1 MNTVYTGGS
10 MDNIHYLSQFNLLQA
25 LALED
30 LIEMEELTRITVVP
44 KNTYIQ
50 TPTTFSEGLFFVKKG
65 KVRLYQ
71 LNVEGKQFTS
81 DILSE
86 GNVFGEMDVISFGT
100 REHYIEA
107 MEECHICTID
117 SARFEEFIAHRPR
130 FLMSLMQ
137 VLSDRIQSMSQL
149 AQNLAI
155 GNLHDK
161 ILCVLLKLSDQL
173 GVKNE
178 DNYYK
183 INVQLS
189 HQEIANLIGASREAV
204 TVALQELV
212 KAEMI
217 QTGFR
222 TIYIHRDKVLA
233 RK

>member
-1 MNTVYTGGS
+1 ME
-10 MDNIHYLSQFNLLQA
+10 NIHYLSQFNLLQV
-25 LALED
+25 LELDD

-50 TPTTFSEGLFFVKKG
+50 TPETFSEGLFFVKKG

-71 LNVEGKQFTS
+71 LNADGKQFTS

-100 REHYIEA
+100 REHYIETI
-107 MEECHICTID
+107 EECHICTID
-117 SARFEEFIAHRPR
+117 PTRFEEFISHRPR
-130 FLMSLMQ
+130 FLKSLLQ
-137 VLSDRIQSMSQL
+137 VLSDRIKSMSQL
-149 AQNLAI
+149 TQNLAI

-183 INVQLS
+183 INVPLS

-212 KAEMI
+212 KAEVI

-222 TIYIHRDKVLA
+222 TILIHRDKVLE
-233 RK
+233 RKL

>member
-130 FLMSLMQ
+130 FLMSLMK

>member
-1 MNTVYTGGS
+1 METT
-10 MDNIHYLSQFNLLQA
+10 HYLSQFNLLQS

-30 LIEMEELTRITVVP
+30 LMEMEELTRITVVP

-65 KVRLYQ
+65 KVRLYR
-71 LNVEGKQFTS
+71 LNADGKQFTS

-86 GNVFGEMDVISFGT
+86 GNVFGEMDMISFGT
-100 REHYIEA
+100 KAHYIEA

-117 SARFEEFIAHRPR
+117 PARFEEFIAHRPR

-137 VLSDRIQSMSQL
+137 VLSDRIKSMSQL
-149 AQNLAI
+149 SQNLAI

-173 GVKNE
+173 GVKKE
-178 DNYYK
+178 DNYYR
-183 INVQLS
+183 INVPLS

-212 KAEMI
+212 KAEVI

-222 TIYIHRDKVLA
+222 SIHIHRDKVLE
-233 RK
+233 RNL

>member
-1 MNTVYTGGS
+1 MET
-10 MDNIHYLSQFNLLQA
+10 IHYLSQFNLLQS

-65 KVRLYQ
+65 KVRLYR
-71 LNVEGKQFTS
+71 LNSDGKQFTS

-86 GNVFGEMDVISFGT
+86 GNVFGEMNVISFGT
-100 REHYIEA
+100 RDHYIEA

-117 SARFEEFIAHRPR
+117 SVRFEEFVATRPR

-137 VLSDRIQSMSQL
+137 VLSDRIKSMSQL
-149 AQNLAI
+149 SQNLAI

-173 GVKNE
+173 GVKNK
-178 DNYYK
+178 DNLYR
-183 INVQLS
+183 IDVPLS

-212 KAEMI
+212 KAEVI

-222 TIYIHRDKVLA
+222 TIYVHRDKILE
-233 RK
+233 RNIT

>member
-1 MNTVYTGGS
+1 ME
-10 MDNIHYLSQFNLLQA
+10 NIHYLSQFNLLQS
-25 LALED
+25 LVLED
-30 LIEMEELTRITVVP
+30 LVEMEELTRITVVP

-86 GNVFGEMDVISFGT
+86 GNVFGEMNMISFGT
-100 REHYIEA
+100 KDHYIEA
-107 MEECHICTID
+107 MEECNICTID
-117 SARFEEFIAHRPR
+117 PARFEEFVATRPR

-137 VLSDRIQSMSQL
+137 VLSDRIKSMSQL
-149 AQNLAI
+149 SQNLAI

-173 GVKNE
+173 GVKDE
-178 DNYYK
+178 DDYFK
-183 INVQLS
+183 INVPLS

-212 KAEMI
+212 KAEVL

-222 TIYIHRDKVLA
+222 TILIHRDKVLE
-233 RK
+233 RNL

>member
-1 MNTVYTGGS
+1 MET
-10 MDNIHYLSQFNLLQA
+10 IHYLSQFNLLQS

-30 LIEMEELTRITVVP
+30 LMEMEELTRITVVP

-50 TPTTFSEGLFFVKKG
+50 TPTTFSKGLFFVKKG
-65 KVRLYQ
+65 KVRLYR
-71 LNVEGKQFTS
+71 LNADGKQFTS

-86 GNVFGEMDVISFGT
+86 GNVFGEMNVISFGT
-100 REHYIEA
+100 KDHYIEA

-117 SARFEEFIAHRPR
+117 PVRFEEFVATRPR

-137 VLSDRIQSMSQL
+137 VLSDRIKSMSQL
-149 AQNLAI
+149 TQNLAI

-173 GVKNE
+173 GVKSE

-183 INVQLS
+183 INVPLS

-212 KAEMI
+212 KAEVL

-222 TIYIHRDKVLA
+222 TIRIHHDKILE
-233 RK
+233 RNL

>member
-1 MNTVYTGGS
+1 MET
-10 MDNIHYLSQFNLLQA
+10 IHYLSQFNLLQS

-65 KVRLYQ
+65 KVRLYR
-71 LNVEGKQFTS
+71 LNSDGKQFTS

-86 GNVFGEMDVISFGT
+86 GNVFGEMNVISFGT
-100 REHYIEA
+100 RDHYIEA

-117 SARFEEFIAHRPR
+117 PVRFEEFVATRPR

-137 VLSDRIQSMSQL
+137 VLSDRIKSMSQL
-149 AQNLAI
+149 SQNLAI

-173 GVKNE
+173 GVKNK
-178 DNYYK
+178 DNLYR
-183 INVQLS
+183 IDVPLS

-212 KAEMI
+212 KAEVI

-222 TIYIHRDKVLA
+222 TVYVHRDKILE
-233 RK
+233 RNIT

>member
-1 MNTVYTGGS
+1 MNS
-10 MDNIHYLSQFNLLQA
+10 D
-25 LALED
+25 
-30 LIEMEELTRITVVP
+30 
-44 KNTYIQ
+44 
-50 TPTTFSEGLFFVKKG
+50 
-65 KVRLYQ
+65 
-71 LNVEGKQFTS
+71 GKQFTS

-100 REHYIEA
+100 RDHYIEA

-117 SARFEEFIAHRPR
+117 PVRFEEFVATRPR

-137 VLSDRIQSMSQL
+137 VLSDRIKSMSQL
-149 AQNLAI
+149 SQNLAI

-178 DNYYK
+178 DNLYR
-183 INVQLS
+183 IDVPLS
-189 HQEIANLIGASREAV
+189 HQEIANLIGSSREAV

-212 KAEMI
+212 KAEVI

-222 TIYIHRDKVLA
+222 TIYVHRDKILE
-233 RK
+233 RNIT

>member
-1 MNTVYTGGS
+1 MET
-10 MDNIHYLSQFNLLQA
+10 IHYLSQFNLLQS

-65 KVRLYQ
+65 KVRLYR
-71 LNVEGKQFTS
+71 LNSDGKQFTS

-86 GNVFGEMDVISFGT
+86 GNVFGEMNVISFGT
-100 REHYIEA
+100 RDHYIEA

-117 SARFEEFIAHRPR
+117 PVRFEEFVATRPR

-137 VLSDRIQSMSQL
+137 VLSDRIKSMSQL
-149 AQNLAI
+149 SQNLAI

-173 GVKNE
+173 GVKNK
-178 DNYYK
+178 DNLYR
-183 INVQLS
+183 IDVPLS

-212 KAEMI
+212 KAEVI

-222 TIYIHRDKVLA
+222 TIYVHRDKILE
-233 RK
+233 RNIT

>member
-1 MNTVYTGGS
+1 MET
-10 MDNIHYLSQFNLLQA
+10 IHYLSQFNLLQS

-30 LIEMEELTRITVVP
+30 LMEMEELTRITVVP

-50 TPTTFSEGLFFVKKG
+50 TPTTFSKGLFFVKKG
-65 KVRLYQ
+65 KVRLYR
-71 LNVEGKQFTS
+71 LNADGKQFTS
-81 DILSE
+81 DILTE
-86 GNVFGEMDVISFGT
+86 GNVFGEMNVISFGT
-100 REHYIEA
+100 KDHYIEA

-117 SARFEEFIAHRPR
+117 PVRFEEFVATRPR

-137 VLSDRIQSMSQL
+137 VLSDRIKSMSQL
-149 AQNLAI
+149 TQNLAI

-173 GVKNE
+173 GVKSE

-183 INVQLS
+183 INVPLS

-212 KAEMI
+212 KAEVL

-222 TIYIHRDKVLA
+222 TIRIHHDKILE
-233 RK
+233 RNL

>member
-1 MNTVYTGGS
+1 MET
-10 MDNIHYLSQFNLLQA
+10 IHYLSQFNLLQS

-65 KVRLYQ
+65 KVRLYR
-71 LNVEGKQFTS
+71 LNSDGKQFTS

-86 GNVFGEMDVISFGT
+86 GNVFGEMNVISFGT
-100 REHYIEA
+100 RDHYIEA

-117 SARFEEFIAHRPR
+117 SVRFEEFVATRPR

-137 VLSDRIQSMSQL
+137 VLSDRIKSMSQL
-149 AQNLAI
+149 SQNLAI

-178 DNYYK
+178 DNLFR
-183 INVQLS
+183 IDVPLS

-212 KAEMI
+212 KAEVI

-222 TIYIHRDKVLA
+222 TIYVHRDKILE
-233 RK
+233 RNIT

>member
-1 MNTVYTGGS
+1 MES
-10 MDNIHYLSQFNLLQA
+10 IHYLSQFNLLQS

-30 LIEMEELTRITVVP
+30 LMEMEELTRITVVP

-65 KVRLYQ
+65 KIRLYR

-86 GNVFGEMDVISFGT
+86 GNIFGEMNVISFGT
-100 REHYIEA
+100 KDHYIEA

-117 SARFEEFIAHRPR
+117 PARFEEFVATRPR

-137 VLSDRIQSMSQL
+137 VLSDRIKSMSQL
-149 AQNLAI
+149 SQNLAI

-161 ILCVLLKLSDQL
+161 ILCVLLKLSAQL

-178 DNYYK
+178 DNYFK
-183 INVQLS
+183 INVPLS

-212 KAEMI
+212 KAEVLL
-217 QTGFR
+217 TGFK
-222 TIYIHRDKVLA
+222 TILIHRDKVLE
-233 RK
+233 RNL

>member
-1 MNTVYTGGS
+1 ME
-10 MDNIHYLSQFNLLQA
+10 NIHYLSQFNLLQV
-25 LALED
+25 LELDD

-50 TPTTFSEGLFFVKKG
+50 TPETFSEGLFFVKKG

-71 LNVEGKQFTS
+71 LNADGKQFTS
-81 DILSE
+81 DILSA

-100 REHYIEA
+100 REHYIETI
-107 MEECHICTID
+107 EESHICTID
-117 SARFEEFIAHRPR
+117 PARFEEFISHRPR
-130 FLMSLMQ
+130 FLKSLLQ
-137 VLSDRIQSMSQL
+137 VLSDRIKSMSRL
-149 AQNLAI
+149 TQNLAI

-183 INVQLS
+183 INVPLS

-212 KAEMI
+212 KAEVI

-222 TIYIHRDKVLA
+222 TILIHRDKVLE
-233 RK
+233 RNS

>member
-1 MNTVYTGGS
+1 MET
-10 MDNIHYLSQFNLLQA
+10 IHYLSQFNLLQS

-30 LIEMEELTRITVVP
+30 LMEMEELTRITVVP

-50 TPTTFSEGLFFVKKG
+50 TPPTFSEGLFFVKKG
-65 KVRLYQ
+65 KVRLYR
-71 LNVEGKQFTS
+71 LNADGKQFTS

-86 GNVFGEMDVISFGT
+86 GNVFGEMNVISFGT
-100 REHYIEA
+100 KDHYIEA

-117 SARFEEFIAHRPR
+117 PVRFEEFVATRPR

-137 VLSDRIQSMSQL
+137 VLSDRIKSMSQL
-149 AQNLAI
+149 THNLAI

-173 GVKNE
+173 GVKSE

-183 INVQLS
+183 INVPLS

-204 TVALQELV
+204 TMALQELV
-212 KAEMI
+212 KAEVL

-222 TIYIHRDKVLA
+222 TILIHHDKVSGRNL
-233 RK
+233 

>member
-1 MNTVYTGGS
+1 MET
-10 MDNIHYLSQFNLLQA
+10 IHYLSQFNLLQS

-30 LIEMEELTRITVVP
+30 LMEMEELTRITVVP

-65 KVRLYQ
+65 KVRLYR
-71 LNVEGKQFTS
+71 LNVDGKQFTS

-86 GNVFGEMDVISFGT
+86 GNVFGEMNVISFGT
-100 REHYIEA
+100 KDHYIEA

-117 SARFEEFIAHRPR
+117 PVRFEEFVATRPR

-137 VLSDRIQSMSQL
+137 VLSDRIKSMSQL
-149 AQNLAI
+149 TQNLAI

-173 GVKNE
+173 GVKSE

-183 INVQLS
+183 INVPLS

-212 KAEMI
+212 KAEVL

-222 TIYIHRDKVLA
+222 TILIHHDKVLE
-233 RK
+233 RNL

>member
-1 MNTVYTGGS
+1 METI
-10 MDNIHYLSQFNLLQA
+10 DYLSQFNLLQS

-65 KVRLYQ
+65 KVRLYR
-71 LNVEGKQFTS
+71 LNSDGKQFTS

-100 REHYIEA
+100 RDHYIEA

-117 SARFEEFIAHRPR
+117 PVRFEEFVATRPR

-137 VLSDRIQSMSQL
+137 VLSDRIKSMSQL
-149 AQNLAI
+149 SQNLAI

-178 DNYYK
+178 DNLYR
-183 INVQLS
+183 IDVPLS
-189 HQEIANLIGASREAV
+189 HQEIANLIGSSREAV

-212 KAEMI
+212 KAEVI

-222 TIYIHRDKVLA
+222 TIYVHRDKILE
-233 RK
+233 RNIT

>member
-1 MNTVYTGGS
+1 MET
-10 MDNIHYLSQFNLLQA
+10 IHYLSQFNLLQS

-30 LIEMEELTRITVVP
+30 LMEMEELTRITVVP

-65 KVRLYQ
+65 KVRLYR
-71 LNVEGKQFTS
+71 LNSDGKQFTS

-86 GNVFGEMDVISFGT
+86 GNVFGEMNVISFGT
-100 REHYIEA
+100 RDHYIEA

-117 SARFEEFIAHRPR
+117 SVRFEEFVATRPR

-137 VLSDRIQSMSQL
+137 VLSDRIKSMSQL
-149 AQNLAI
+149 SQNLAI

-178 DNYYK
+178 DNLFR
-183 INVQLS
+183 IDVPLS

-212 KAEMI
+212 KAEVI

-222 TIYIHRDKVLA
+222 TIYVHRDKILE
-233 RK
+233 RNIT